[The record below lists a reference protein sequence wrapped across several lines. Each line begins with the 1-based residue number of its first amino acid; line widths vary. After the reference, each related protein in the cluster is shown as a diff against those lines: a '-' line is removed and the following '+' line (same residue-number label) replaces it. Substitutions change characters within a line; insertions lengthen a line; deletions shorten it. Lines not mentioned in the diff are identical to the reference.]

1 MDSLLT
7 IAAPFKSGPIEES
20 VLITNQ
26 SQLLEVFG
34 RPQSNDRHYEDWM
47 VASEFLSYGG
57 ALQVVR
63 IDGSGLK
70 NSNAGVSVASSSL
83 KIKNF
88 DDYEAN
94 YSSATDF
101 FYGSREPGEL
111 NNNLKVCTIDNF
123 ADQTIGITTT
133 NPGASGATVGFGVT
147 VQLTSVATPGAGTT
161 TSFTGFLKGI
171 ITGVTTDS
179 SSNQKSSIDV
189 KIVSRV
195 SGMATDAGTEYPITY
210 QVGNPGSASH
220 LGVYEL
226 RHSVD
231 SYGSSLIR
239 FVHANYRDVSG
250 QNGWQQTTPTFSA
263 LHAPNQSAG
272 TSIEYQIWGRCPT
285 GGGSVYVND
294 AWGHASGGTFLVQ
307 EIAP

>member
-1 MDSLLT
+1 MSTLFVNNLNTASGTT
-7 IAAPFKSGPIEES
+7 ITVPTGKKVVVTDQGGITAPGGVVNTFSSSIS
-20 VLITNQ
+20 
-26 SQLLEVFG
+26 
-34 RPQSNDRHYEDWM
+34 
-47 VASEFLSYGG
+47 GG
-57 ALQVVR
+57 A
-63 IDGSGLK
+63 S
-70 NSNAGVSVASSSL
+70 NSSTSFVKFITAGT
-83 KIKNF
+83 
-88 DDYEAN
+88 Y
-94 YSSATDF
+94 
-101 FYGSREPGEL
+101 
-111 NNNLKVCTIDNF
+111 
-123 ADQTIGITTT
+123 TTT
-133 NPGASGATVGFGVT
+133 VANSKILVMVDIAT
-147 VQLTSVATPGAGTT
+147 
-161 TSFTGFLKGI
+161 
-171 ITGVTTDS
+171 
-179 SSNQKSSIDV
+179 
-189 KIVSRV
+189 
-195 SGMATDAGTEYPITY
+195 

-285 GGGSVYVND
+285 GGGSIYVND